1 MPFLLFAAS
10 DHVVQTTLNFK
21 PRPPRHDAGFLSGR
35 SHRIQV
41 DVAHQCRQVSIR
53 LAEDCFIPPLKQMA
67 HLTILS
73 VVILAVGSQQP
84 MHHAAARVV
93 PHLGQQMNMIRHQA
107 IRMNVK
113 GQFRFLALEQAQ
125 KLEMVIGRLEYP
137 LAIIP
142 TRDQVVKPTS
152 YFDSRLPCHGGPRIF
167 RRLAKCQYFKP
178 DPSWKVS
185 HSRM

>member
-1 MPFLLFAAS
+1 M
-10 DHVVQTTLNFK
+10 
-21 PRPPRHDAGFLSGR
+21 
-35 SHRIQV
+35 
-41 DVAHQCRQVSIR
+41 DVAHQFRQVSIR

-67 HLTILS
+67 HLPILS

-84 MHHAAARVV
+84 MHHAADRVV

-107 IRMNVK
+107 IRINVK

-137 LAIIP
+137 LAIIA

-152 YFDSRLPCHGGPRIF
+152 YFDSRLPGHGGPRIF

-178 DPSWKVS
+178 DPSLSYCLCEVE
-185 HSRM
+185 M

>member
-1 MPFLLFAAS
+1 MMRDFYRGAR
-10 DHVVQTTLNFK
+10 T
-21 PRPPRHDAGFLSGR
+21 
-35 SHRIQV
+35 RIQV

-152 YFDSRLPCHGGPRIF
+152 YFDSRLPGHGGRRI
-167 RRLAKCQYFKP
+167 
-178 DPSWKVS
+178 SSGVS
-185 HSRM
+185 